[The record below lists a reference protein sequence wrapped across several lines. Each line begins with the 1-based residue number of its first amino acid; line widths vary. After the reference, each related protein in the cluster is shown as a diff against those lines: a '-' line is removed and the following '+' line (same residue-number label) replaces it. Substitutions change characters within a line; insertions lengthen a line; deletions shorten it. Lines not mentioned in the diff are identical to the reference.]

1 MHRFSLSW
9 CVHHGTVSQVE
20 QESGGD
26 HEIFDLHVPGVQD
39 VDIFQHQW
47 IWWNIHPWIFQK
59 YQPPHFFWY
68 MIPAQHEISVNQL
81 AHFCPWPRC
90 TKIAQNEAKIR
101 SDPQS
106 AEQHQPVSRVVKIA
120 NIGQSLECH
129 FFCLITPSPNLVLVT
144 SSISRFWLPCFAQV
158 CEKAF
163 PEKWGWGQRRGQTLN
178 GVMLT

>member
-1 MHRFSLSW
+1 
-9 CVHHGTVSQVE
+9 
-20 QESGGD
+20 
-26 HEIFDLHVPGVQD
+26 
-39 VDIFQHQW
+39 
-47 IWWNIHPWIFQK
+47 
-59 YQPPHFFWY
+59 